1 VKAYN
6 NLNSLLYFELKN
18 ISETGN
24 FVESRGSN
32 QKEVLFRSFS
42 LDDPTDL
49 QIAFPS
55 RKFNVVYAITEWLWY
70 LSKDS
75 RVHNIGKLAKIW
87 DMIKSSGGT
96 VESNYGIYLFNNI
109 PTKPSQWQWVISELT
124 NDRDSRRATIPI
136 NEPHHKF
143 MNNLDIPCTQ
153 YIQFFIRD
161 NKLHLGVNMRSNDI
175 IFGLCNDIFTFCMFQ
190 QLMLNE
196 LRQHYDSLEL
206 GTYYHYAGSLHLY
219 DKHYEMADN
228 IINDGKDGW
237 LSGHIESFKIKFKLL
252 KKVDYMYIKEN
263 KLYLPSE
270 DMSKD
275 EIKSFVNKNIKG
287 KLFE

>member
-18 ISETGN
+18 ISENGN
-24 FVESRGSN
+24 FAESRGSN

-96 VESNYGIYLFNNI
+96 VESNYGIYLFDNI
-109 PTKPSQWQWVISELT
+109 PTKPSQWQWVINELT

-161 NKLHLGVNMRSNDI
+161 NKLHLGVSMRSNDI
-175 IFGLCNDIFTFCMFQ
+175 IFGLCNDIFTFCLFH

-196 LRQHYDSLEL
+196 LRHAGYSQLQL
-206 GTYYHYAGSLHLY
+206 GKYYHHAGSLHLY
-219 DKHYEMADN
+219 ERHYEMADN
-228 IINDGKDGW
+228 I
-237 LSGHIESFKIKFKLL
+237 LTEKIVENNS
-252 KKVDYMYIKEN
+252 KKVELLDFVTYNYIKAN
-263 KLYLPSE
+263 QLYLPSE
-270 DMSKD
+270 ELSKE
-275 EIKSFVNKNIKG
+275 EIKLFVDGNKNKIFK
-287 KLFE
+287 EVV